1 MLFWIGVSQ
10 SRTKARHEK
19 IFSAIL
25 KEKVGE
31 NLELRLLRYF
41 WTVTQEKTISK
52 AAQVLQ
58 ITQPT
63 LSRQI
68 KELEEHVGV
77 ALFQREKQT
86 LQLTQEGRFLKERA
100 EEILILNDRLEQAF
114 RDQKK
119 QQLAGSFSIGCVEAD
134 NSDTVAM
141 MIEELV
147 RDYPQVHFDL
157 VTDTSED
164 IIERLEKGLLDLAV
178 LLEPIEL
185 ENFEQLRLPREETWG
200 FLVSNELFIA
210 RQTTMTQKQLTGLP
224 IICSKRAEVQQL
236 LAKWA
241 EVPLAELNII
251 GNFNLSFN
259 ALPLVANK
267 VGAAFSIEGAVS
279 NRQSAELAF
288 LPLDPPVKTNC
299 ALVWKKRVHTPIVQ
313 ELIRRFKQAFQ
324 G

>member
-1 MLFWIGVSQ
+1 MLFWFDASQ
-10 SRTKARHEK
+10 SRTTARHEK

-77 ALFQREKQT
+77 ALFQREKRT

-100 EEILILNDRLEQAF
+100 EEILTLNDQLEQAF

-119 QQLAGSFSIGCVEAD
+119 QQLTGSFSIGCVEAD

-178 LLEPIEL
+178 LLEPVEL

-210 RQTTMTQKQLTGLP
+210 RQTTMTQKQLAGLP

-279 NRQSAELAF
+279 NRQSAELVF